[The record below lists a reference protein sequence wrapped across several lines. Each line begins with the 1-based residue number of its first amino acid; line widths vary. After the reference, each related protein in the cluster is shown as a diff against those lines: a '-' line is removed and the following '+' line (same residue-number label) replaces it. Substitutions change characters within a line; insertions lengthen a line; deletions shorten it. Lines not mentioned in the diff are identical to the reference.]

1 MGLFDRI
8 SDIIS
13 ANLNDMA
20 EQFEDPE
27 KMLKQAVREM
37 EESIVDARNQTA
49 KAMASEKLVERELAN
64 NEKESANWKNRA
76 EQAVRAGDDELA
88 RKALQRKQEHDK
100 LAVAL
105 RDQLAAARDA
115 SQTLRHQF
123 EAMQAKLA
131 EAKRTLATLSAR
143 QRAAD
148 VRKRI
153 HTQVIDEELGFDDGA
168 FAKFDRLRERVAQ
181 TEAEAEALAEL
192 EHAGGKGPDSVSD
205 PTTVGND
212 SIDDQLEALK
222 RGLK

>member
-13 ANLNDMA
+13 ANFNDMA

-37 EESIVDARNQTA
+37 EESILEARKQTA
-49 KAMASEKLVERELAN
+49 KAMASAKLVERELAN
-64 NEKESANWKNRA
+64 NESASVNWKNRA
-76 EQAVRAGDDELA
+76 HQAVQAGDDELA

-105 RDQLAAARDA
+105 RDQLAAALDA

-143 QRAAD
+143 QRAAN
-148 VRKRI
+148 VRKKI
-153 HTQVIDEELGFDDGA
+153 HMQSADEELGFDDGA
-168 FAKFDRLRERVAQ
+168 FTKFDRLRDRVER

-192 EHAGGKGPDSVSD
+192 EGGADKTLKAESDRSTASNESV
-205 PTTVGND
+205 
-212 SIDDQLEALK
+212 DDQLDAMK
-222 RGLK
+222 RDLL

>member
-27 KMLKQAVREM
+27 KMLRQAVREM
-37 EESIVDARNQTA
+37 EESLVDARHQTA
-49 KAMASEKLVERELAN
+49 KAMASEKLVERELAH
-64 NEKESANWKNRA
+64 NEKESTNWKNRA
-76 EQAVRAGDDELA
+76 ENAVRSGDDDLA
-88 RKALQRKQEHDK
+88 RKALLRKQEHDK

-123 EAMQAKLA
+123 EGMQAKLS

-143 QRAAD
+143 QRAAE
-148 VRKRI
+148 VRKKI
-153 HTQVIDEELGFDDGA
+153 HSHAAQDDRGIDDVA

-192 EHAGGKGPDSVSD
+192 ECRTDLPPSRSASSVRGGDD
-205 PTTVGND
+205 
-212 SIDDQLEALK
+212 IDEQLAALK
-222 RGLK
+222 RDLN

>member
-27 KMLKQAVREM
+27 KMLRQAVREM
-37 EESIVDARNQTA
+37 EESLVDAQQQTD
-49 KAMASEKLVERELAN
+49 KAMAREKLVERELAN
-64 NEKESANWKNRA
+64 NEKESINWKTRA
-76 EQAVRAGDDELA
+76 ENAVRSNDDDLA
-88 RKALQRKQEHDK
+88 RKALLRKQEHDK

-115 SQTLRHQF
+115 SQTLRHQY
-123 EAMQAKLA
+123 EGMQAKLA

-143 QRAAD
+143 QRAAE
-148 VRKRI
+148 VRKKI
-153 HTQVIDEELGFDDGA
+153 HTHAVQDDVGIDDVA

-181 TEAEAEALAEL
+181 TEAEAEALSEL
-192 EHAGGKGPDSVSD
+192 ECRSEWPQSRSASSVRGSED
-205 PTTVGND
+205 
-212 SIDDQLEALK
+212 IDEQLAALK
-222 RGLK
+222 RDLN